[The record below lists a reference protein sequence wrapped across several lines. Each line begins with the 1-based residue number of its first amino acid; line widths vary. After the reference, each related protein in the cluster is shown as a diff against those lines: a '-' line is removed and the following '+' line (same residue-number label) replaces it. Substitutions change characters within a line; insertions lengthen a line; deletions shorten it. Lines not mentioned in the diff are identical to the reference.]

1 MSEIYKLVVGNSEFY
16 SGFLQIMLWREIVLL
31 AQWERPPM
39 HSNRS
44 PRLYLL
50 MDDRRLMWVDMLR
63 F

>member
-1 MSEIYKLVVGNSEFY
+1 
-16 SGFLQIMLWREIVLL
+16 MLWRKIVLL

-39 HSNRS
+39 YSNRS